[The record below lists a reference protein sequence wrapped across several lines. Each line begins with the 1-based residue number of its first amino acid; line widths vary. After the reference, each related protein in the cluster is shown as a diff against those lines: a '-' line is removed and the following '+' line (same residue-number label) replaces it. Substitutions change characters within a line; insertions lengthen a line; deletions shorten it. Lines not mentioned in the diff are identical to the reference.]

1 MKVNEQYREH
11 ATSSQERNTYSQHQL
26 SLAKSKRA
34 FWEAVGLCFLDS
46 SPNYSNWAVQFTQVY

>member
-1 MKVNEQYREH
+1 MN
-11 ATSSQERNTYSQHQL
+11 NTDSMPQVAKNVTHIANI
-26 SLAKSKRA
+26 SFPLAKPKRA